1 MAMKRVLLGKSG
13 IEVSE
18 LCLGTMQF
26 GPSCDEAEA
35 DRTISAAVEHGAN
48 FIDTAAAYLPTE
60 DFVAS
65 LGSPWPWSTP
75 FFEVDEDGADVSIAG
90 ALERI
95 REALS

>member
-35 DRTISAAVEHGAN
+35 ERIISAALERGAN
-48 FIDTAAAYLPTE
+48 FRERASNAVNVSRAIVNNRDHVEGLRRFRTVSTA
-60 DFVAS
+60 
-65 LGSPWPWSTP
+65 
-75 FFEVDEDGADVSIAG
+75 
-90 ALERI
+90 
-95 REALS
+95 